1 MSQPSNPFFI
11 EPLRRAILLG
21 LSVVF
26 TGLPGLCLAGQSAAE
41 EGTDPVIQ
49 TALEEHLPAFLFNVR
64 FLDVQLW
71 QWCGLL
77 VLVLVAGLLSWILA
91 GTLRR
96 LLQPIAARTET
107 ALDDEILRVMLPPAR
122 LLIAVATFAV
132 VSALLELPLLA
143 YAVLGR
149 LEVALAVVAVTWMAL
164 RGVDILIGAIR
175 AHLESSQRPTAVAV
189 LPLGARAA
197 KVAVLA
203 IALLATLQNLGFN
216 VTGLV
221 AGLGVGGIAVALAAQ
236 KSVANL
242 FGGVSLIADQPVR
255 VGDFCK
261 FGDNKMGTVEE
272 IGLRSTRVR
281 TLDRTLVTIPNSEF
295 SEVQLE
301 NFAARDRFRLMTM
314 IGLRYETSP
323 DQLRFT
329 LAEIRKLLIAHPKVT
344 ESPARIRFVG
354 FGAHSL
360 DLELFA
366 YVSAIDWNEFL
377 QVREDIY
384 LRIMDIVRDG
394 GTGFAFPSQTL
405 YLGRDGGLD
414 AETTRRAE
422 EEVRRWRETD
432 ELPFPDFD
440 ENTVAQLDNTA
451 DYPPRGAAVGRSR

>member
-1 MSQPSNPFFI
+1 MSKRNRLSFI
-11 EPLRRAILLG
+11 EPMRRVILLG
-21 LSVVF
+21 LSLTFGGVIHPCF
-26 TGLPGLCLAGQSAAE
+26 AGQPAAD
-41 EGTDPVIQ
+41 GADPVVQ
-49 TALEEHLPAFLFNVR
+49 AALEEHLPAFLFNVR
-64 FLDVQLW
+64 FLDMQLW

-77 VLVLVAGLLSWILA
+77 VLVLVACLLSWILA
-91 GTLRR
+91 GALRR

-107 ALDDEILRVMLPPAR
+107 AIDDEILKVMLRPAR
-122 LLIAVATFAV
+122 LLIGIGSFALF
-132 VSALLELPLLA
+132 SALLELPLRA
-143 YAVLGR
+143 YAALGR
-149 LEVALAVVAVTWMAL
+149 LEVALAVVAVTWML
-164 RGVDILIGAIR
+164 IRGVDILFRAIR
-175 AHLESSQRPTAVAV
+175 THLEASERPAAVAV

-197 KVAVLA
+197 KVIVLA

-221 AGLGVGGIAVALAAQ
+221 AGLGVGGIAIALAAQ
-236 KSVANL
+236 KSIANL
-242 FGGVSLIADQPVR
+242 FGGVSLVADQPVR

-261 FGDNKMGTVEE
+261 FGDNNVGTVEE

-301 NFAARDRFRLMTM
+301 NYAARDRFRLMTL

-323 DQLRFT
+323 DQLRFV
-329 LAEIRKLLIAHPKVT
+329 LVEIRKLLIAHPKVT
-344 ESPARIRFVG
+344 ESPARIRFIG

-366 YVSAIDWNEFL
+366 YVNALDWNEFL
-377 QVREDIY
+377 QIREDIF
-384 LRIMDIVRDG
+384 LRIMDVVRDC

-414 AETTRRAE
+414 TERTRRAE
-422 EEVRRWRETD
+422 EEVRRWRDAD

-440 ENTVAQLDNTA
+440 EKTVALLDNTGE
-451 DYPPRGAAVGRSR
+451 YPPRGSAVGQSR